1 MYAIFKDGNRQYK
14 AVVGN
19 ELYIDVREIEP
30 GTDLILD
37 NVLAVSDEANNLLK
51 IGQPIVKD
59 AKVIAEVMCK
69 AKGPKLV
76 IRWFRRRKNSKK
88 KTGHRQTYIK
98 IKIKEIVVA

>member
-1 MYAIFKDGNRQYK
+1 MYTIFKDGGHQYQTE
-14 AVVGN
+14 V
-19 ELYIDVREIEP
+19 ERDLYVDVRDIEP

-37 NVLAVSDEANNLLK
+37 NVLLISDSENDVLK
-51 IGQPIVKD
+51 VGQPNIEGAKIV
-59 AKVIAEVMCK
+59 AEVMCK

-98 IKIKEIVVA
+98 IKIKEIVAG